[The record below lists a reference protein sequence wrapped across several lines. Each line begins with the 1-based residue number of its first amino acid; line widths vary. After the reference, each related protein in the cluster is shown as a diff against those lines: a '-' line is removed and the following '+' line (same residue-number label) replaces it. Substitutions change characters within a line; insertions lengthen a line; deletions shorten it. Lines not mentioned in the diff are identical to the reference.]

1 MVVCPFVLFLRPL
14 CCLFV
19 FDLWILITPLASSN
33 SSFNEWVCDC
43 VFLRQMRL
51 FSAISWRYK
60 VLFDELI
67 MMPALN
73 QTNTLSCILIVP
85 VHWNNS
91 PRVDMSRHPSTL
103 SLFNYSLLFL
113 FITAYLSKKQKI
125 PIPVF
130 GLTRLGLVFTIYHTR
145 AENANHYT
153 TDVVMWALKSKII

>member
-103 SLFNYSLLFL
+103 SLYLTILCSSSSLLR
-113 FITAYLSKKQKI
+113 TYRRSKKYRFQSLVW
-125 PIPVF
+125 PDW
-130 GLTRLGLVFTIYHTR
+130 GLYSRSTTPEPRTLTITPPMSLC
-145 AENANHYT
+145 EP
-153 TDVVMWALKSKII
+153 

>member
-103 SLFNYSLLFL
+103 SLYLTILCSSSSLLR
-113 FITAYLSKKQKI
+113 TYRRSKNTDSI
-125 PIPVF
+125 VF
-130 GLTRLGLVFTIYHTR
+130 SLTRLGLVLMIYRTLTITPPMSLC
-145 AENANHYT
+145 E
-153 TDVVMWALKSKII
+153 AL